1 MPSPLALAM
10 MQQQPVAAPPQASVN
25 PTDVA
30 QIYKNAQDAAVQAWK
45 AQLDQRNAMW
55 GTWRRSG
62 AAGSLRSEGQWRA
75 SCFRRPAPAPLTIEP
90 AGGNG
95 THIECVTL
103 TAAHAAHRVG
113 TPSVT

>member
-10 MQQQPVAAPPQASVN
+10 MQLQPVAAPPQVGVN

-55 GTWRRSG
+55 GNLAALGRSG
-62 AAGSLRSEGQWRA
+62 ISAVGGPLAGKLFSPA
-75 SCFRRPAPAPLTIEP
+75 SASP
-90 AGGNG
+90 
-95 THIECVTL
+95 VDY
-103 TAAHAAHRVG
+103 
-113 TPSVT
+113 

>member
-55 GTWRRSG
+55 GNLAALGRSG
-62 AAGSLRSEGQWRA
+62 ISSVGGPLAGKLFSPA
-75 SCFRRPAPAPLTIEP
+75 SVNP
-90 AGGNG
+90 
-95 THIECVTL
+95 VDY
-103 TAAHAAHRVG
+103 
-113 TPSVT
+113 